1 MKRVIYT
8 FLCLCF
14 VLMGCQQMRV
24 STDPSLELSF
34 SKDTILF
41 DTVFAEV
48 GSSTQRFMIRNY
60 NKEALRIEKIS
71 FLDGTYFH
79 ANIDGENDT
88 VYLNNANIDV
98 RGGDSIYAFVR
109 VFINPTADNSPFF
122 IEDKLC
128 LLLSNGKQ
136 QEIVLEAY
144 GQNVTK
150 IKSLQKRTDY
160 AGGMI
165 FKADKPYLIYD
176 TVVVGGKLTI
186 ESGAKLYFH
195 NGASIWALGDV
206 EARGTRENPIT
217 FRGDRMDRLFDSV
230 PYRYAAGLWDG
241 IYLIQSKNDAPVSY
255 VFDHVDISSA
265 NVGLYCQSELVSQ
278 LPTFRLTNSRIHN
291 QVLYGLVLQ
300 HIDAEVA
307 NVEVSNCGAYCVYLA
322 GGTQRFVHT
331 TIASYF
337 NATNINI
344 QSASRQ
350 DVAAVYIDNLS
361 KQCPTTTSFYNSVIT
376 GVRTNQLVLATPLDR
391 YYTGAFVGNYL
402 KTDTLSIPFAE
413 YNVYWQKD
421 DTVPVFRNTYY
432 KYKEYRYYD
441 FRLDSLSPA
450 IGIADSLTALSY
462 PEDKVGVLRIG
473 GAENIRPDAGCYQ
486 HTEYK

>member
-1 MKRVIYT
+1 
-8 FLCLCF
+8 
-14 VLMGCQQMRV
+14 MRV
-24 STDPSLELSF
+24 SSDPSLELSL

-60 NKEALRIEKIS
+60 NKETLRIEKVS
-71 FLDGTYFH
+71 FRDGTYFH
-79 ANIDGENDT
+79 VNIDGENDT
-88 VYLNNANIDV
+88 VYLNSASIDV

-109 VFINPTADNSPFF
+109 VFVNPTDENSPFF

-128 LLLSNGKQ
+128 ILLSNGKQ

-144 GQNVTK
+144 GQNVTM
-150 IKSLQKRTDY
+150 IKSTQKRTDY
-160 AGGMI
+160 AGGRE
-165 FKADKPYLIYD
+165 FKADMPYLIYD
-176 TVVVGGKLTI
+176 TIVVGGKLTI
-186 ESGAKLYFH
+186 EAGTKLYFH
-195 NGASIWALGDV
+195 NGASLWALGDV
-206 EARGTRENPIT
+206 EAIGTRENPII

-241 IYLIQSKNDAPVSY
+241 VYLIQYKNAAQANY
-255 VFDHVDISSA
+255 VFDNVDISSA
-265 NVGLYCQSELVSQ
+265 NIGLYCQSEQTSQ

-307 NVEVSNCGAYCVYLA
+307 NVEISNCGAYCVYLA
-322 GGTQRFVHT
+322 GGQQQFVHT

-361 KQCPTTTSFYNSVIT
+361 KQCPTTASFYNSIIT
-376 GVRTNQLVLATPLDR
+376 GVRNNQLVLATPLDR
-391 YYTGAFVGNYL
+391 YYTGVFVGNYL
-402 KTDTLSIPFAE
+402 KTDTLTIPFAE
-413 YNVYWQKD
+413 HNVYWQKD
-421 DTVPVFRNTYY
+421 DTASVFRNTYY
-432 KYKEYRYYD
+432 KYKEYQYYD
-441 FRLDSLSPA
+441 FRLDSISPA
-450 IGIADSLTALSY
+450 IGIADSVMALSY
-462 PEDKVGVLRIG
+462 PEDKVGTLRVG
-473 GAENIRPDAGCYQ
+473 GVENLHPDAGCYQ
-486 HTEYK
+486 HTDYK